1 MVLRCSLL
9 GHDYGE
15 AEVERE
21 REERGSEVVVT
32 VQEYEE
38 CVRCGERN
46 VISENTEITSLSLQ
60 TDANSLPTEPEP
72 EPDTT
77 AAADTEAADSIETP
91 PDVAAETDE
100 TAVID
105 NDDAEFIDADESED
119 DAEFIDADPSEDDA
133 EFIHDEAETTESTTQ
148 PSAADTSEAKDGVDV
163 PTDEHGEP
171 VTDDGEILEETD
183 ETDTDRDR
191 EHGEW
196 PDSEDVGPPV
206 GSETTP
212 AGWPDDESDTDE
224 AATTTASTVDAVDA
238 EVTDDAVVLEDDTDG
253 VGSESAAAA
262 DARTVTTEPPAA
274 DTQLEADDEQP
285 ETDAGSGIKRA
296 TSAPAP
302 GESGGTAREGVPTE
316 FYCPQCEFAAPGTRS
331 SLRTG
336 DICPDCRKGYLSER
350 ERR

>member
-15 AEVERE
+15 TEVERE

-60 TDANSLPTEPEP
+60 ADADSLPTEPEP
-72 EPDTT
+72 EPDTA
-77 AAADTEAADSIETP
+77 AAADTEAADSVETP
-91 PDVAAETDE
+91 PDVATETDA
-100 TAVID
+100 TALID
-105 NDDAEFIDADESED
+105 DEDDAAEFIDAD
-119 DAEFIDADPSEDDA
+119 ASEDDA
-133 EFIHDEAETTESTTQ
+133 EFIHDEAEAAESTTP
-148 PSAADTSEAKDGVDV
+148 PSDADASEADDGFDV

-183 ETDTDRDR
+183 ETDPDRDR
-191 EHGEW
+191 EHGAW
-196 PDSEDVGPPV
+196 PESEDVGPPV

-224 AATTTASTVDAVDA
+224 AATATDSTVDSMDT
-238 EVTDDAVVLEDDTDG
+238 EVTDDAIVLEDDSDHEAGG
-253 VGSESAAAA
+253 VGAESAAAA
-262 DARTVTTEPPAA
+262 DARTATTEPPAA
-274 DTQLEADDEQP
+274 DTQSEVDDEHP
-285 ETDAGSGIKRA
+285 EADAGSGIKRA

-316 FYCPQCEFAAPGTRS
+316 FYCPQCAFVAPGTRS

-336 DICPDCRKGYLSER
+336 DICPECRKGYLSER